1 MSKSCLTTN
10 KMIFWQLK
18 VLGKQ
23 RKKKQCCWEKDP
35 LFSGQS
41 HGDHPMKTYV
51 LIRGTS
57 DVEAV
62 KNVMFGENGNLM

>member
-1 MSKSCLTTN
+1 MSYNEQDDILATESARKTA
-10 KMIFWQLK
+10 K
-18 VLGKQ
+18 
-23 RKKKQCCWEKDP
+23 KKKQCCWEKDP